1 MNTKPDSKNS
11 ITDALNSIRFSDIF
25 KLDEIQRLQD
35 LFSDA
40 SGVASIITH
49 PDGMPITRPSNFCR
63 LCNDI
68 IRKTEKGCVNCF
80 KSDAVLGRYNAS
92 GPVVQPCLSGGL
104 WDAGA
109 SITVGG
115 RHIANWLIG
124 QVRNEKLDEQRMI
137 NYADEIGAD
146 REEFMKALHEVP
158 VMQVEKFNKVAE
170 MLFVFA
176 NDLSEKAYNNLQLKK
191 QIAEREKATALLHES
206 RKQYRNLV
214 EGTPDLITRIDSEG
228 HLLFVNH
235 SAQEIYGLKP
245 EACIGRSAFD
255 FIHPDDRRGTE
266 AVFQYSLKSGVEIF
280 THENRLAGIT
290 GQMHHMAWTIS
301 IERDEAGNFCGFAGT
316 AKDITNLKQTE
327 EALRQSKREL
337 STLMDNLPGMV
348 FFCLND
354 QDWTMKFVSEG
365 SFRLTGYSPDELIDN
380 KLLSYCKIIYPD
392 DRPMVWSTIQASIKK
407 KSAYDIEYRIVKKDG
422 TVKYVWERGQGIFAS
437 DDSLHHLE
445 GFITDIT
452 ASKQAEEALKSSQ
465 LLLMSSPESQKD
477 TILLAVDRNYR
488 YLYFNKAH
496 SEVMK
501 AAYNKDIK
509 LGMNILECITS
520 DEDRKADIDNYN
532 RALNGE
538 SHSITRIY
546 GDLERACYEC
556 FFNPVVNDKNE
567 IIGAAALTID
577 ITGRKRTED
586 ALRQSE
592 EKYSSLFNSMLEGF
606 ALHEIIC
613 DASGRPVDYRF
624 LDMNPAFEKLTGLK
638 KTAAVGKTVLT
649 VFPETEPFWIE
660 NYGKVALT
668 GDPISFEHYSGVLK
682 RYYRVVAFSPQ
693 KQQFAVLFDDITE
706 RKLSEEALRS
716 KTALLEAQ
724 ANASNNGI
732 LVIDE
737 NNKRVLT
744 NRRIAELFNA
754 QPHIL
759 ADDDDTALL
768 KYVSSLIKA
777 PEQFLDKITYL
788 NSNINETSR
797 DEIEFKSGMVLD
809 RYSAPVMGRDG
820 KYYGR
825 IWTFNDITER
835 KRMDSYKTMGWKIL
849 TILNESGN
857 IKDSI
862 QRVLAVLKEYTGF
875 DAVGIRLKE
884 GDDFPYFTQAGF
896 AGDFLIKENSL
907 IERSQS
913 GGVCRDVNGNISLE
927 CTCGLVISGKT
938 DASNPFFTRGGSFW
952 TNNSFP
958 LLDLPAG
965 QDPRLHPRNECIHHG
980 YASVALIPIRNKDEI
995 VGLVQFNDRRKDCFT
1010 MDIIEILEGIAS
1022 HIGNALM
1029 RKQSKEA
1036 MALSEARFRSY
1047 FELPLT
1053 GRAITSPQ
1061 KGWMEVNTT
1070 LCNMLGY
1077 TKAELMQMS
1086 WPELTHPD
1094 DLTLDLTQFNRLL
1107 NDEIDGYMLDKRF
1120 IHKDGHSVFTHMA
1133 VQCLRHPDR
1142 SVDYLVA
1149 IIIDISE
1156 LKRSEEELIKA
1167 KEKAE
1172 ESDRLK
1178 SAFLA
1183 NMSHE
1188 IRTPMNGILGFTGLL
1203 KEPKLT
1209 GEEQQQYI
1217 KIIEQSGDR
1226 MLNTINDIINIAKI
1240 ESGQM
1245 EISLSGTNVNEQIEY
1260 IYSFFKPEVEQ
1271 KGLQISF
1278 KNALPAK
1285 DAVIKTDREKIYGIL
1300 TNLVKNA
1307 IKFTFVGSIELG
1319 YEKKGEFLEFYV
1331 KDTGIAIPE
1340 ERQEAIFDRFVQ
1352 AHAGNRRAFQ
1362 GVGLGLSISKAYVE
1376 MLGGRI
1382 RVESEEGKGSVF
1394 HFTIPYNPQAE
1405 NSSARDVPAAEKEIQ
1420 IKPLKIL
1427 IAEDDEKS
1435 EILISITIRKFGKEI
1450 LKAGN
1455 GVEAVEL
1462 CRRNPDLD
1470 LILMDI
1476 EMPGMDGYEAARQIR
1491 QFNKDIVIIAQTA
1504 YAFPG
1509 EREKAIA
1516 AGCND
1521 YIAKP
1526 FNKTSL
1532 ITLLKKYF

>member
-1 MNTKPDSKNS
+1 M
-11 ITDALNSIRFSDIF
+11 
-25 KLDEIQRLQD
+25 
-35 LFSDA
+35 
-40 SGVASIITH
+40 
-49 PDGMPITRPSNFCR
+49 
-63 LCNDI
+63 
-68 IRKTEKGCVNCF
+68 
-80 KSDAVLGRYNAS
+80 
-92 GPVVQPCLSGGL
+92 
-104 WDAGA
+104 
-109 SITVGG
+109 
-115 RHIANWLIG
+115 
-124 QVRNEKLDEQRMI
+124 
-137 NYADEIGAD
+137 
-146 REEFMKALHEVP
+146 
-158 VMQVEKFNKVAE
+158 
-170 MLFVFA
+170 
-176 NDLSEKAYNNLQLKK
+176 
-191 QIAEREKATALLHES
+191 HES
-206 RKQYRNLV
+206 RMQYRNLV

-228 HLLFVNH
+228 RLLFVNH
-235 SAQEIYGLKP
+235 SALEIYGLKP

-255 FIHPDDRRGTE
+255 FIHPDDRSGTV
-266 AVFQYSLKSGVEIF
+266 AAFQYSLKSGVEIF
-280 THENRLAGIT
+280 THENRLVGIS
-290 GQMHHMAWTIS
+290 GQVHHMAWTIR

-316 AKDITNLKQTE
+316 AKDSTKFKQTE

-354 QDWTMKFVSEG
+354 QDWTMKFISEG
-365 SFRLTGYSPDELIDN
+365 SFSLTGYLPDELIDN

-392 DRPMVWSTIQASIKK
+392 DGPMVWSTIQESIKN

-422 TVKYVWERGQGIFAS
+422 TVKYVRERGQGIFAT

-452 ASKQAEEALKSSQ
+452 ESKQAEEALKKSQ
-465 LLLMSSPESQKD
+465 LLLLSSLESQKD
-477 TILLAVDRNYR
+477 TILLAVDRDYR

-501 AAYNKDIK
+501 SAYNKDIK
-509 LGMNILECITS
+509 LGMNILDCITS
-520 DEDRKADIDNYN
+520 AEDRKADLDNYT

-538 SHSITRIY
+538 SHSVTRIY
-546 GDLERACYEC
+546 GDLERSSYEC

-567 IIGAAALTID
+567 IIGAAALAID
-577 ITGRKRTED
+577 ITERKRTEN
-586 ALRQSE
+586 ALRESE
-592 EKYSSLFNSMLEGF
+592 AKYSSLFNSMLEGF

-613 DASGRPVDYRF
+613 DTSGKPVDYRF

-638 KTAAVGKTVLT
+638 KADAVGQTVLT
-649 VFPETEPFWIE
+649 VFPETEQYWIE
-660 NYGKVALT
+660 NYGTVALT
-668 GDPISFEHYSGVLK
+668 GDPISFEHYSSALK

-693 KQQFAVLFDDITE
+693 KKQFAVLFDDITE
-706 RKLSEEALRS
+706 RKMTEAALIKSETRFRTMIDVSPVPMALNDDQQKVTFLNQAFIQIFGYTEKDIPTLERWWTEAYPDPAYRRWVAEAWQAELARTKQTGTAFSPIEVIIRCKNRTNKTVLASAALFSNSSEGNHLVVLYDITERKQAEEALQA

-724 ANASNNGI
+724 SNASNNGI

-737 NNKRVLT
+737 NNKRVLY
-744 NRRIAELFNA
+744 NRRIVELFNA
-754 QPHIL
+754 PPHIM
-759 ADDDDTALL
+759 ADEDDAALL

-777 PEQFLDKITYL
+777 PGQFLDKITYL
-788 NSNINETSR
+788 NSHVSETSR

-809 RYSAPVMGRDG
+809 RYSAPVMGKDG

-825 IWTFNDITER
+825 IWTFNDITEL
-835 KRMDSYKTMGWKIL
+835 KRMDSYKNMGWRIL
-849 TILNESGN
+849 TILNETGN
-857 IKDSI
+857 IQDSI

-884 GDDFPYFTQAGF
+884 GDDFPYFTQEGF
-896 AGDFLIKENSL
+896 SSDFLIKENSL

-913 GGVCRDVNGNISLE
+913 GGVCRDANGDISLE

-938 DASNPFFTRGGSFW
+938 DASNPLFTRGGSCW

-958 LLDLPAG
+958 ILDIPAG
-965 QDPRLHPRNECIHHG
+965 QDTRLHPRNECIHHG

-1010 MDIIEILEGIAS
+1010 LDIIEILEGIAS

-1029 RKQSKEA
+1029 RKQAKEA
-1036 MALSEARFRSY
+1036 MAQSEARFRSY

-1061 KGWMEVNTT
+1061 KGWMEVNAT
-1070 LCNMLGY
+1070 LCDMLGY
-1077 TKAELMQMS
+1077 TKAELMQMT
-1086 WPELTHPD
+1086 WTELTHPD
-1094 DLTLDLTQFNRLL
+1094 DLALDLTQFNRLL

-1142 SVDYLVA
+1142 SVDYLVS

-1156 LKRSEEELIKA
+1156 LKRTEEELIKA
-1167 KEKAE
+1167 KEKAQE
-1172 ESDRLK
+1172 RDRLK

-1203 KEPKLT
+1203 KEPRLT

-1226 MLNTINDIINIAKI
+1226 MLNTINDIINISKI

-1285 DAVIKTDREKIYGIL
+1285 EVFIKTDKEKIYGIL
-1300 TNLVKNA
+1300 TNLVNNA
-1307 IKFTFVGSIELG
+1307 IKFTFTGSIELG

-1331 KDTGIAIPE
+1331 KDSGIAIPK

-1362 GVGLGLSISKAYVE
+1362 GAGLGLSISKAYVE
-1376 MLGGRI
+1376 MLGGKI

-1394 HFTIPYNPQAE
+1394 YFTIPYNPQAE
-1405 NSSARDVPAAEKEIQ
+1405 NNYDKDIPANEEEIQ

-1435 EILISITIRKFGKEI
+1435 ELLIAITVKRLGEVI
-1450 LKAGN
+1450 LKAGT
-1455 GVEAVEL
+1455 GFEAVEI
-1462 CRRNPDLD
+1462 CRNNPDID
-1470 LILMDI
+1470 LVLMDI
-1476 EMPGMDGYEAARQIR
+1476 EMPGMDGYEATRQIR
-1491 QFNKDIVIIAQTA
+1491 KFNKNAVIIAQTA
-1504 YAFPG
+1504 YALAG
-1509 EREKAIA
+1509 EKEKAIA

-1526 FNKTSL
+1526 FKQTSL
-1532 ITLLKKYF
+1532 MALLKKYF

>member
-1 MNTKPDSKNS
+1 MNTKPDSENS

-49 PDGMPITRPSNFCR
+49 PDGTPITRPSNFCR

-68 IRKTEKGCVNCF
+68 IRKTEKGCANCF

-115 RHIANWLIG
+115 KHIANWLIG

-158 VMQVEKFNKVAE
+158 VMSVEKFNKVSE

-191 QIAEREKATALLHES
+191 QIAEREKAAALLHES

-228 HLLFVNH
+228 YLLFVNH

-245 EACIGRSAFD
+245 EACVGRSAFD
-255 FIHPDDRRGTE
+255 FIHPDDRSGTE
-266 AVFQYSLKSGVEIF
+266 AAFQYSLKSGVEIF
-280 THENRLAGIT
+280 THESRLVGIS
-290 GQMHHMAWTIS
+290 GQVHHMAWTIR
-301 IERDEAGNFCGFAGT
+301 IERDEAGNFCGFACT
-316 AKDITNLKQTE
+316 AKDITNFKQTE

-337 STLMDNLPGMV
+337 STLMNNLPGMV

-354 QDWTMKFVSEG
+354 QNWTMKFVSEG
-365 SFRLTGYSPDELIDN
+365 AFSLTGYLPDELIDN
-380 KLLSYCKIIYPD
+380 KLFSYCKIIYPD
-392 DRPMVWSTIQASIKK
+392 DRPMVWSTIQEAVKK

-422 TVKYVWERGQGIFAS
+422 TTKYVWERGQGIFAS
-437 DDSLHHLE
+437 DDSLHHIE
-445 GFITDIT
+445 GFITDT
-452 ASKQAEEALKSSQ
+452 TESKQAEEALKRSQ
-465 LLLMSSPESQKD
+465 LLLVSSLESQRD

-496 SEVMK
+496 SDVMK

-546 GDLERACYEC
+546 GDLELACYEC

-567 IIGAAALTID
+567 IIGATALARD
-577 ITGRKRTED
+577 ITERKRTED

-592 EKYSSLFNSMLEGF
+592 AKYSSLFNSMLEGF

-613 DASGRPVDYRF
+613 DTSGRPVDYRF

-638 KTAAVGKTVLT
+638 KADAVGKTVLT

-668 GDPISFEHYSGVLK
+668 GDPISFEHYSSALK

-693 KQQFAVLFDDITE
+693 KQRFAVLFDDITE
-706 RKLSEEALRS
+706 RKLSEETLQS

-737 NNKRVLT
+737 NNKRVLY
-744 NRRIAELFNA
+744 NRRIVELFNA
-754 QPHIL
+754 PPHIM
-759 ADDDDTALL
+759 ADEDDAALL
-768 KYVSSLIKA
+768 NYVSSLIKY

-788 NSNINETSR
+788 NSHVNETSR
-797 DEIEFKSGMVLD
+797 DEIEFKSGMILD
-809 RYSAPVMGRDG
+809 RYSAPVIGKDG
-820 KYYGR
+820 KQYGR

-835 KRMDSYKTMGWKIL
+835 KRVETYREMGQEVLK
-849 TILNESGN
+849 ILNEPG
-857 IKDSI
+857 DLQHSI
-862 QRVLAVLKEYTGF
+862 QRILTVFKTYTGF
-875 DAVGIRLKE
+875 DAVGIRLKA
-884 GDDFPYFTQAGF
+884 GDDFPYFAQQGF
-896 AGDFLIKENSL
+896 SNDFILKENSL
-907 IERSQS
+907 IEHIS
-913 GGVCRDVNGNISLE
+913 GNEVCRDQNGNIILE
-927 CTCGLVISGKT
+927 CTCGLVISGMT
-938 DASNPFFTRGGSFW
+938 DPSDPRFTCGGSCW
-952 TNNSFP
+952 TNNS
-958 LLDLPAG
+958 LPVLELP
-965 QDPRLHPRNECIHHG
+965 DPRRRPRDECIHCG
-980 YASVALIPIRNKDEI
+980 YASVALVPIKNKDRI
-995 VGLVQFNDRRKDCFT
+995 AGLLQFNDRRNGCLSLEL
-1010 MDIIEILEGIAS
+1010 IEILEGIAS

-1029 RKQSKEA
+1029 RKYA
-1036 MALSEARFRSY
+1036 
-1047 FELPLT
+1047 
-1053 GRAITSPQ
+1053 
-1061 KGWMEVNTT
+1061 
-1070 LCNMLGY
+1070 
-1077 TKAELMQMS
+1077 
-1086 WPELTHPD
+1086 
-1094 DLTLDLTQFNRLL
+1094 
-1107 NDEIDGYMLDKRF
+1107 
-1120 IHKDGHSVFTHMA
+1120 
-1133 VQCLRHPDR
+1133 
-1142 SVDYLVA
+1142 
-1149 IIIDISE
+1149 
-1156 LKRSEEELIKA
+1156 EEELIQA

-1188 IRTPMNGILGFTGLL
+1188 IRTPMNGILGFTELL

-1209 GEEQQQYI
+1209 GDEQQQYI
-1217 KIIEQSGDR
+1217 SIIEQSGER
-1226 MLNTINDIINIAKI
+1226 MLNTINDIINISKI

-1245 EISLSGTNVNEQIEY
+1245 EISISETNVNEQIEY

-1271 KGLQISF
+1271 KGLQICF
-1278 KNALPAK
+1278 KKALPENEAI
-1285 DAVIKTDREKIYGIL
+1285 IKTDREKIYGIL

-1307 IKFTFVGSIELG
+1307 IKFTFAGSIELG
-1319 YEKKGEFLEFYV
+1319 YERKGEFLEFYV

-1362 GVGLGLSISKAYVE
+1362 GAGLGLSISKAYVE

-1382 RVESEEGKGSVF
+1382 RVRSEAGKGSVF
-1394 HFTIPYNPQAE
+1394 YFTIPYNPQTE
-1405 NSSARDVPAAEKEIQ
+1405 NSSAKNVPAAEKEIQ

-1435 EILISITIRKFGKEI
+1435 EILITITIRKFGKEI
-1450 LKAGN
+1450 LKART

-1462 CRRNPDLD
+1462 CRGNPDLD